1 MPFIKAK
8 ERLRYNELIDSL
20 VKRFREAGSPTGHA
34 NYIISRFLVRAW
46 HPRFLRYEDFNRI
59 MGLLICVL
67 LYYFIRWVIPY
78 ERLKKR
84 QQGDIL

>member
-1 MPFIKAK
+1 MPFIKGR
-8 ERLRYNELIDSL
+8 ERWQYNELIDSL
-20 VKRFREAGSPTGHA
+20 VKRFREAGSKTGHA

-46 HPRFLRYEDFNRI
+46 PPKFLRYDDFNKI
-59 MGLLICVL
+59 VGLLVCVL

-78 ERLKKR
+78 ERLKKM